1 MSLLMPVNATPSMP
15 ADRALLMDMFAQP
28 VSRDPATDC
37 HAQSSER
44 MYIHVV
50 ASNQLERAAKAHLI
64 FSLGHHAEVY
74 EDADELVAM
83 MPEQGLVL
91 LSEDGTGLACRMM
104 EKMNS
109 QGIWLPVIAF
119 APKLGCDDIVAGI
132 KAGVVDYLV
141 GDVSRAE
148 LLKKLRKGYEEGQA
162 CLAARVRQALARRA
176 VKSLSRREAEVLR
189 LVTMGLS
196 NKEIAREL
204 DISPRTVEI
213 HRMKM
218 MAKLG
223 ARTSAQAIR
232 VEIEAA
238 GLA

>member
-1 MSLLMPVNATPSMP
+1 MSFLMPVNAIPSMP
-15 ADRALLMDMFAQP
+15 ADRMMLMDMFAQP
-28 VSRDPATDC
+28 VSDEPDAQATRQ
-37 HAQSSER
+37 ALER

-74 EDADELVAM
+74 EDADELIAM
-83 MPEQGLVL
+83 MPEQGLIL
-91 LSEDGTGLACRMM
+91 LCEDGTGAACRLM
-104 EKMNS
+104 EKMDS
-109 QGIWLPVIAF
+109 RGIWLPVIAF
-119 APKLGCDDIVAGI
+119 ARTLDCDAIVAGI
-132 KAGVVDYLV
+132 KAGVVNYLV
-141 GDVSRAE
+141 GDASPAE
-148 LLKKLRKGYEEGQA
+148 LLTKLHQGYAEGQA
-162 CLAARVRQALARRA
+162 CLAIRLRQALARRA
-176 VKSLSRREAEVLR
+176 IKALSRREAEVLR
-189 LVTMGLS
+189 LVTTGLS

-218 MAKLG
+218 MTKLG
-223 ARTSAQAIR
+223 AKTSAQAIR

>member
-1 MSLLMPVNATPSMP
+1 MSFLMPVNANPGTP
-15 ADRALLMDMFAQP
+15 ADRALLMDLFSQP
-28 VSRDPATDC
+28 VSDEPG
-37 HAQSSER
+37 AQAPRQALER

-50 ASNQLERAAKAHLI
+50 ASNQLERAAKARLI

-74 EDADELVAM
+74 EDAEEFIAM
-83 MPEQGLVL
+83 LPEQGLVL
-91 LSEDGTGLACRMM
+91 LCEDGTGAACRLMEMM
-104 EKMNS
+104 GS

-119 APKLGCDDIVAGI
+119 ARTLDCDDIVAGI

-141 GDVSRAE
+141 GEVTHAQ
-148 LLKKLRKGYEEGQA
+148 LLTKLRRGYAEGQA
-162 CLAARVRQALARRA
+162 CLAVRLRQALARRA
-176 VKSLSRREAEVLR
+176 IKTLSRREAEVLR
-189 LVTMGLS
+189 FVTMGLS

-218 MAKLG
+218 MTKLG
-223 ARTSAQAIR
+223 AKTSAQAIR

>member
-1 MSLLMPVNATPSMP
+1 MSFLMPVNANPSIP
-15 ADRALLMDMFAQP
+15 ADRALLIDMFAQP
-28 VSRDPATDC
+28 VTEDPGAPSRVQAP
-37 HAQSSER
+37 ER

-50 ASNQLERAAKAHLI
+50 ASNQLERAAKARLI

-74 EDADELVAM
+74 EDADELIAM

-91 LSEDGTGLACRMM
+91 MGEDGTGVACRLMD
-104 EKMNS
+104 KMNS

-119 APKLGCDDIVAGI
+119 APKLDCDSIVAGI

-141 GDVSRAE
+141 GDIPPAQ
-148 LLKKLRKGYEEGQA
+148 LLTKLRKGYAEGQA
-162 CLAARVRQALARRA
+162 CLAVRVRQALARRA

-189 LVTMGLS
+189 LVTTGLS

-218 MAKLG
+218 MTKLG
-223 ARTSAQAIR
+223 AKTSAQAIR

-238 GLA
+238 GLV